1 MRIIL
6 LGLLILT
13 VACSPAPAGI
23 LPSQSSQTTWSV
35 AQYQGDT
42 HTRTDDRP
50 QRPQR
55 YVCVVPPPESDDR
68 DRPYVCR
75 ADAGR
80 VGGRCRCPNV
90 VGNGRLDLDY

>member
-1 MRIIL
+1 MRTIL
-6 LGLLILT
+6 LGLMILSA
-13 VACSPAPAGI
+13 ACSTTSAGTSP
-23 LPSQSSQTTWSV
+23 LAGSQTPWSF
-35 AQYQGDT
+35 AQYQGET

-55 YVCVVPPPESDDR
+55 YVCVVPPPQSDDR